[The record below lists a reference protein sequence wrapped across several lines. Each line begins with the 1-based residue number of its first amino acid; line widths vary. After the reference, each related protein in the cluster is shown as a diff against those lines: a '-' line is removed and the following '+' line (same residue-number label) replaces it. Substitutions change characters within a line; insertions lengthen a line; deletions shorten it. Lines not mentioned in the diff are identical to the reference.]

1 MSETMNKKKS
11 AFLEYAVYLF
21 IFVFVLFIAPKF
33 LMEKI
38 LVDGTSM
45 ENSLH
50 NGEQVLIEKV
60 SRYFDGPE
68 RFDVVVFTK
77 NHGTYTKTY
86 IKRVI
91 GLPGETV
98 QIIGNQIFIDGEVLQ
113 EDYGKDPI
121 DSAGIAAEKIIL
133 GEEEYFVLGDNR
145 RVSIDSRAKLVGAVK
160 LEEMDGVVFLRV
172 APFSAFGGVN

>member
-1 MSETMNKKKS
+1 MRKK
-11 AFLEYAVYLF
+11 AGALLEYAIYIF
-21 IFVFVLFIAPKF
+21 IVVFVLFVVPKF

-45 ENSLH
+45 ENSLYD
-50 NGEQVLIEKV
+50 GEQVLIEKV

-77 NHGTYTKTY
+77 NHGTYTRTY

-98 QIIGNQIFIDGEVLQ
+98 QIIGSSIFINGEELKEQ
-113 EDYGKDPI
+113 FGKDPI
-121 DSAGIAAEKIIL
+121 EDAGIASEPILL
-133 GEEEYFVLGDNR
+133 GEGEYFVLGDNR
-145 RVSIDSRAKLVGAVK
+145 RISVDSRERAVGAVSIDEL
-160 LEEMDGVVFLRV
+160 DGVVILRV
-172 APFSAFGGVN
+172 APFSSFGKVE